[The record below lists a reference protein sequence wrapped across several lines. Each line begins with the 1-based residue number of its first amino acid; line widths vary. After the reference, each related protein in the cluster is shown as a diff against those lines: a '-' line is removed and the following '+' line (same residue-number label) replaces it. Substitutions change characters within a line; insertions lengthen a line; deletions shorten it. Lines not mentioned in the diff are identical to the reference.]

1 MDPDWD
7 ERYRTQGYREG
18 REPAAFLVEVLPL
31 LPRGRALDIAAGA
44 GRNAVFLAEN
54 GFAVDAVDASE
65 EGLALA
71 RRLAADRGVS
81 IKTIAAD
88 LPAWEPEAGAYS
100 VVLDFSYLDRG
111 FFERIRRALAPA
123 GVLVFETFT
132 TRHLELAPAR
142 RMRREFL
149 LEPGELAAAFVDL
162 EILRH
167 EEHVGRARATERLLA
182 RKPAAPPPRAR

>member
-18 REPAAFLVEVLPL
+18 REPAAFLVEVLSV
-31 LPRGRALDIAAGA
+31 LPRGRALDVAAGA

-54 GFAVDAVDASE
+54 GFAVDAVDRSE

-71 RRLAADRGVS
+71 QRLAADRGVS
-81 IKTIAAD
+81 IRTIHAD
-88 LPAWEPEAGAYS
+88 LSTWEPEAGAYS

-111 FFERIRRALAPA
+111 LFERMRRALAP
-123 GVLVFETFT
+123 GGFLIFETFT
-132 TRHLELAPAR
+132 TRHMIFAGER
-142 RMRREFL
+142 TIRREFL
-149 LEPGELAAAFVDL
+149 LSPGELAEAFADL

-167 EEHVGRARATERLLA
+167 EEHLGRARATERLLA
-182 RKPAAPPPRAR
+182 KKPTAPGA